1 MPDGKFQ
8 SYEYKACHSGETQDV
23 LISIRHIAEMITL
36 HELRE
41 VSLVMPMG
49 DNAATIHIKK

>member
-1 MPDGKFQ
+1 MANGKFQ
-8 SYEYKACHSGETQDV
+8 SYEFKACHSGETQDV
-23 LISIRHIAEMITL
+23 LISVRHIAEMMTL

-49 DNAATIHIKK
+49 DNAATITIKR